1 MRGRGPAA
9 GVVDRPLWTPSPERV
24 AGANLTAFGR
34 RVGIEGYDALHH
46 WSVTDIDGFWSQLW
60 DATGMIGD
68 KGATVYRPAGEMQ
81 GARFFPDA
89 RLSLAEN
96 LLAHGGAGPAI
107 VALDETGRRREWS
120 WDELRRAVG
129 SMAADLQADGVGPS
143 SRVAAWL
150 PNIPEA
156 VAAMIATVSLGAV
169 FTSASPDFGVDGL
182 LDRFGQVEPTVL
194 FAADGYWY
202 GGKPFDCRDRLAEL
216 RQRLPTL
223 KRVYEVPNLEE
234 PPPPPRHAPSPSSER
249 RSFDHPWYVLYSS
262 GTTGQPKGIVH
273 GAGGVLLQHLKE
285 HQLQNDLRA
294 GDRVM
299 YFTTTGWMMWNWL
312 ASALASGVTI
322 VLFDGSPFHPSPEV
336 LLDAVDAEQVTLFGV
351 SAKYLDSLK
360 KAGLTPARSH
370 SLASVR
376 TICSTGSPLVP
387 ETFVWVYEDVKA
399 DVHLASMSGGTDL
412 CGCFVGGDPTGPVW
426 AGEIQRPGL
435 GMAVD
440 VFDGD
445 GRSLRDRPG
454 ERGELVCTAPF
465 PSIPLEFW
473 NDADGRR
480 LRAAY
485 FERFPGAWAHGDFAS
500 WTEHDGMVI
509 HGRSDATLNP
519 GGVRIG
525 TAEIY
530 RVVEQLPAVAEAL
543 AFGQDVDGDVRV
555 VLLVRMSEG
564 HELTDDVRA
573 EIKQRIRV
581 GCSPRHVPASIVDV
595 DDLPRTRSGKLVELA
610 VADAVNGRP
619 VRNTEGLANPEALWA
634 IASRL
639 ELETKG

>member
-1 MRGRGPAA
+1 
-9 GVVDRPLWTPSPERV
+9 V
-24 AGANLTAFGR
+24 AANLTAFAR
-34 RVGIEGYDALHH
+34 QVGIVGYDALHE
-46 WSVTDIDGFWSQLW
+46 WSVTDLDGFWSALW

-68 KGATVYRPAGEMQ
+68 KGATVYRPGADLP

-96 LLAHGGAGPAI
+96 LLAHTGTGPAI
-107 VALDETGRRREWS
+107 IALDETGRRRQWS

-129 SMAADLQADGVGPS
+129 SLAADLQADGVVAG

-156 VAAMIATVSLGAV
+156 VAAMIATVSLGGV

-202 GGKPFDCRDRLAEL
+202 GGKLFDCRDRLAEL
-216 RQRLPTL
+216 RDRLPTL
-223 KRVYEVPNLEE
+223 KHVYEVANLEE
-234 PPPPPRHAPSPSSER
+234 PPPPPRHAPSPSFER

-273 GAGGVLLQHLKE
+273 RAGGVLLQHRKE
-285 HQLQNDLRA
+285 QQLHNDLRP

-312 ASALASGVTI
+312 VSALASGVTI
-322 VLFDGSPFHPSPEV
+322 VLFDGSPFHPTPEV
-336 LLDAVDAEQVTLFGV
+336 LLDAADAEQVTLFGV

-360 KAGLTPARSH
+360 KAGLAPARSH

-376 TICSTGSPLVP
+376 TISSTGSPLVP
-387 ETFVWVYEDVKA
+387 ETFTWVYENVKA

-440 VFDGD
+440 VFDGE
-445 GRSLRDRPG
+445 GQSLRG
-454 ERGELVCTAPF
+454 HTGARGELVCTAPF

-473 NDADGRR
+473 NDADGAR

-485 FERFPGAWAHGDFAS
+485 FDRFPGAWAHGDFAS
-500 WTEHDGMVI
+500 WTEHGGMVI

-543 AFGQDVDGDVRV
+543 AFGQNVDGDVRV

-564 HELTDDVRA
+564 YELTDDVRA
-573 EIKQRIRV
+573 QIKQRIRI
-581 GCSPRHVPASIVDV
+581 GCSPRHVPAVIVAV

-610 VADAVNGRP
+610 MADAVNGRP
-619 VRNTEGLANPEALWA
+619 VRNTEGLANPETLWA
-634 IASRL
+634 IAAL
-639 ELETKG
+639 PELKLND

>member
-1 MRGRGPAA
+1 VADA
-9 GVVDRPLWTPSPERV
+9 PLWTPSPERI
-24 AGANLTAFGR
+24 AAANLTAFAR
-34 RVGIEGYDALHH
+34 RVGIDGYDALHH
-46 WSVTDIDGFWSQLW
+46 WSVTDLDGFWSALW

-68 KGATVYRPAGEMQ
+68 KGATVYRSGADLQ

-96 LLAHGGAGPAI
+96 LLAHTGAGPAI
-107 VALDETGRRREWS
+107 IALDETGRRRAWS

-129 SMAADLQADGVGPS
+129 ALAADLQADGVVAG

-156 VAAMIATVSLGAV
+156 VAAMIATVSLGGV

-202 GGKPFDCRDRLAEL
+202 GGKSFDCRDRLAEL
-216 RQRLPTL
+216 RKRLPTL
-223 KRVYEVPNLEE
+223 KRVYEVANLEG
-234 PPPPPRHAPSPSSER
+234 PPPPPRHAPSPNFER
-249 RSFDHPWYVLYSS
+249 RSFEHPWYVLYSS

-273 GAGGVLLQHLKE
+273 RAGGVLLQHRKE
-285 HQLQNDLRA
+285 QQLHNDLRP
-294 GDRVM
+294 GDRVI

-312 ASALASGVTI
+312 VSALASGVTI
-322 VLFDGSPFHPSPEV
+322 VLFDGSPFHPTPEV
-336 LLDAVDAEQVTLFGV
+336 LLDAVDAEQATLFGV

-376 TICSTGSPLVP
+376 TISSTGSPLVA
-387 ETFVWVYEDVKA
+387 ETFTWVYENLKA

-440 VFDGD
+440 VFDSD
-445 GRSLRDRPG
+445 GHSLRDRPG
-454 ERGELVCTAPF
+454 ERGELVCTAAF

-473 NDADGRR
+473 NDPDGAR

-485 FERFPGAWAHGDFAS
+485 FDRFPGVWAHGDFAS
-500 WTEHDGMVI
+500 WTDHDGMVI

-543 AFGQDVDGDVRV
+543 AFGQTVDGDVRV
-555 VLLVRMSEG
+555 VLLVRMTEG

-573 EIKQRIRV
+573 EIKQRIRT
-581 GCSPRHVPASIVDV
+581 GCSPRHVPAVIVDV

-610 VADAVNGRP
+610 VADAVNGRA

-634 IASRL
+634 IAARP
-639 ELETKG
+639 ELKT

>member
-1 MRGRGPAA
+1 M
-9 GVVDRPLWTPSPERV
+9 VDRPLWTPSPERV
-24 AGANLTAFGR
+24 AAANLTAFAEG
-34 RVGIEGYDALHH
+34 VGLEGYDALHH
-46 WSVTDIDGFWSQLW
+46 WSVTDLDGFWSALW

-68 KGATVYRPAGEMQ
+68 KGATIYRP
-81 GARFFPDA
+81 GADLPGACFFPDA

-96 LLAHGGAGPAI
+96 LMARTGDAAAI
-107 VALDETGRRREWS
+107 IALDETGRRREWS

-129 SMAADLQADGVGPS
+129 SLAADLQADGVGPG

-156 VAAMIATVSLGAV
+156 VAAMIATVSLGGV

-216 RQRLPTL
+216 RARLPTL
-223 KRVYEVPNLEE
+223 TRVYEVPNLEAA
-234 PPPPPRHAPSPSSER
+234 PPPPRHAPLPSYER
-249 RSFDHPWYVLYSS
+249 RPFDHPWYVLYSS

-273 GAGGVLLQHLKE
+273 RAGGVLLQHRKE
-285 HQLQNDLRA
+285 HQLHNDLRP
-294 GDRVM
+294 GDRAM

-312 ASALASGVTI
+312 VSALATGVTI
-322 VLFDGSPFHPSPEV
+322 VLFDGSPFHPSPDV
-336 LLDAVDAEQVTLFGV
+336 LLDAVDAEQITLFGV

-387 ETFVWVYEDVKA
+387 ETFVWVYENMKA

-412 CGCFVGGDPTGPVW
+412 CGCFVGGDPTGAVF
-426 AGEIQRPGL
+426 AGELQRPGL

-445 GRSLRDRPG
+445 GQSLRDRPG
-454 ERGELVCTAPF
+454 ERGELVCTAAF

-485 FERFPGAWAHGDFAS
+485 FERFAGAWAHGDFAS

-530 RVVEQLPAVAEAL
+530 RIVEQLPPVAEAL
-543 AFGQDVDGDVRV
+543 AFGQNVDGDVRI
-555 VLLVRMSEG
+555 VLLVRMGEG
-564 HELTDDVRA
+564 YELTDEVRA
-573 EIKQRIRV
+573 EIKQRIRI
-581 GCSPRHVPASIVDV
+581 GCSPRHVPAVIVDV
-595 DDLPRTRSGKLVELA
+595 DDLPRTRS
-610 VADAVNGRP
+610 
-619 VRNTEGLANPEALWA
+619 
-634 IASRL
+634 
-639 ELETKG
+639 